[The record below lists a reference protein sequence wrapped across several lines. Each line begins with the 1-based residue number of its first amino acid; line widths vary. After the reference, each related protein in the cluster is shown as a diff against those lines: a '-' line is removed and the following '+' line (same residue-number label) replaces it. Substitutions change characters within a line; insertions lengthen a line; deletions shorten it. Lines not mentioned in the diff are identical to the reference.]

1 MTTVVDASVNTAA
14 PVDSGQEG
22 RWGRWYTW
30 LRPVGRSGVG
40 SGGAGNILRR
50 LERGEEISRIEAS
63 SAHGDL
69 LRLDMELFP
78 RAPFAERIWAL
89 RGNLTSYEAW
99 YVALAEALDCSL
111 ATLDRMLSRASG
123 PTCEIIAPP
132 RSYRQGQ
139 SVPGPDKHHP
149 GSNWAAARPQS
160 KTHPRHSSMGRMAI
174 HSQSSRVGCDRRCG
188 AGMLL
193 LRAQRA
199 GGDGAAD
206 GCGVPAAPRCV
217 PAGNRSIG
225 GATVECW

>member
-1 MTTVVDASVNTAA
+1 MTKVVDASVNTAA
-14 PVDSGQEG
+14 PVGSGQEG

-78 RAPFAERIWAL
+78 RAPFAERTWAL
-89 RGNLTSYEAW
+89 RDNLTSYDAW

-111 ATLDRMLSRASG
+111 ATLDRMLSRASC

-132 RSYRQGQ
+132 RSYR
-139 SVPGPDKHHP
+139 
-149 GSNWAAARPQS
+149 
-160 KTHPRHSSMGRMAI
+160 
-174 HSQSSRVGCDRRCG
+174 
-188 AGMLL
+188 
-193 LRAQRA
+193 
-199 GGDGAAD
+199 
-206 GCGVPAAPRCV
+206 
-217 PAGNRSIG
+217 
-225 GATVECW
+225 